1 MINVLGLIFSVNA
14 DRKCHRWPNLPASY
28 RFAKMP
34 ILPTMCLSQID
45 FTLLNTF
52 SMAASGSKKAVLAAI
67 VGNTLVMIAKFAAF
81 FFTGA
86 SSMLSEAIHTLADV
100 LNQIL
105 LMVGIVRSDKTP
117 DEDHAYGYMAERYI
131 WALISAVGIFFL
143 GCGVTMYHG
152 IETLI
157 HQLNHHGEEG
167 AHQLKDLNWAVGVLI
182 FSLILEGYV
191 LWIAVKQAR
200 KQANGKP
207 LLQFLRN
214 DADPAVVAVVL
225 EDSAACLGVIIA
237 LVAMVV
243 YQYTG
248 NPYLDPIASIMIGL
262 LLGAVAIWLVW
273 RNSSLLIGV
282 SIPSHIRKQVEGII
296 QDNPAVEEIVDLKTR
311 IMDTETYRI
320 KADVRFDGEALADK
334 LSDKL
339 QPAYEQI
346 SSFDDFQ
353 SFAREFA
360 DDVVELLADEID
372 TIEKK
377 IRTQVPQARHMDIEA
392 D

>member
-1 MINVLGLIFSVNA
+1 
-14 DRKCHRWPNLPASY
+14 
-28 RFAKMP
+28 
-34 ILPTMCLSQID
+34 
-45 FTLLNTF
+45 
-52 SMAASGSKKAVLAAI
+52 MAASGSKKAVFAAI
-67 VGNTLVMIAKFAAF
+67 VGNTFVMIAKFLAF

-105 LMVGIVRSDKTP
+105 LMVGIVRSDKNP

-157 HQLNHHGEEG
+157 HHLNHHGEEG
-167 AHQLKDLNWAVGVLI
+167 SHQLKDLNWAIGVLI

-191 LWIAVKQAR
+191 LWVALKQAL
-200 KQANGKP
+200 KQAAGKP
-207 LLQFLRN
+207 LFKFLMN

-225 EDSAACLGVIIA
+225 EDAAACLGVIIA
-237 LVAMVV
+237 LVAIII

-248 NPYLDPIASIMIGL
+248 NPYIDPIASIMIGL

-282 SIPSHIRKQVEGII
+282 SVPAHIRQQVEGII
-296 QDNPAVEEIVDLKTR
+296 KDNPAVEEIVDMKTR

-320 KADVRFDGEALADK
+320 KADLRFDGEALADK
-334 LSDKL
+334 LSEKL
-339 QPAYEQI
+339 KPAYEQI
-346 SSFDDFQ
+346 NTYDDFQ
-353 SFAREFA
+353 AFARDFA
-360 DDVVELLADEID
+360 DDVVDLLADEID
-372 TIEKK
+372 SIEKQIQAK
-377 IRTQVPQARHMDIEA
+377 IPQARHMDFEA

>member
-1 MINVLGLIFSVNA
+1 
-14 DRKCHRWPNLPASY
+14 
-28 RFAKMP
+28 
-34 ILPTMCLSQID
+34 
-45 FTLLNTF
+45 
-52 SMAASGSKKAVLAAI
+52 MAASGSKKAVFAAI
-67 VGNTLVMIAKFAAF
+67 IGNTLVMIAKFVAF
-81 FFTGA
+81 IFTGA

-143 GCGVTMYHG
+143 GCGVSMYHG

-157 HQLNHHGEEG
+157 HQLNHHGDAEP
-167 AHQLKDLNWAVGVLI
+167 LKDLNWAVGVLV
-182 FSLILEGYV
+182 FALLLEGYV
-191 LWIAVKQAR
+191 LYVALKQVWA
-200 KQANGKP
+200 QADGQP
-207 LLQFLRN
+207 LFKFLKN
-214 DADPAVVAVVL
+214 DADPAVAAVVL
-225 EDSAACLGVIIA
+225 EDSAACLGVVIA
-237 LVAMVV
+237 LVAIVI

-248 NPYLDPIASIMIGL
+248 NPYVDPIASIMIGL
-262 LLGAVAIWLVW
+262 LLGAIAIWLIW
-273 RNSSLLIGV
+273 RNSSLLIGISV
-282 SIPSHIRKQVEGII
+282 PVHIREQVEKII
-296 QDNPAVEEIVDLKTR
+296 RDNPAVEEIVDMKTR

-339 QPAYEQI
+339 EPAYRKIETYE
-346 SSFDDFQ
+346 DFRG
-353 SFAREFA
+353 FAREFA

-372 TIEKK
+372 AIEKK
-377 IRTQVPQARHMDIEA
+377 IQSEVPQARHMDFEA